1 MPQYMLVLGG
11 VDPSRRSTSLDYEE
25 VMKRY
30 QAWGD
35 KLRAKRQFVD
45 SHKLKDGA
53 GRRLT
58 FRDGKVVDGPFA
70 ESKETIGGYYLIE
83 AKDLDEAV
91 EIARECPTVTI
102 HQGFCEVRPVE
113 I

>member
-11 VDPSRRSTSLDYEE
+11 VDKNRRSTSANYEE
-25 VMKRY
+25 VMQRY
-30 QAWGD
+30 KAWGD
-35 KLRAKRQFVD
+35 KLRANKQFVD
-45 SHKLKDGA
+45 THKLRDGQ

-58 FRDGKVVDGPFA
+58 LKDGKVVDGPFA
-70 ESKETIGGYYLIE
+70 ESKETIGGYYIIE
-83 AKDLDEAV
+83 AKNLDEAV

-102 HQGFCEVRPVE
+102 HQGFCEVREVE